1 MKKQSL
7 LLLAIAGSICLLHSC
22 AFTPCTTMSANL
34 GLVNS
39 HIVGESDSWGP
50 AFGAQAGLAAELP
63 FNCDFPLTAWAGT
76 NLTMQGAS
84 WEEDWGEGLIKGTT
98 RTWNLNIPLTAR
110 YPFGNGFYAEAGL
123 QPGFMLSA
131 KDRYDGDAYDVKDWF
146 KTFDLGIPLGVG
158 YDFENNFGLNLRVV
172 PGVTNINGGEYES
185 YKDRNLVV
193 VLGGTYTLTG
203 KKQLGQ

>member
-7 LLLAIAGSICLLHSC
+7 LILAIAGCICLLHSS
-22 AFTPCTTMSANL
+22 AFSQCTTFSANL

-50 AFGAQAGLAAELP
+50 AFGAQLGVAAELP
-63 FNCDFPLTAWAGT
+63 FNCDFPLTAWAGI
-76 NLTMQGAS
+76 NISMQGAS
-84 WEEDWGEGLIKGTT
+84 WEEDWGEGLTKGTT

-110 YPFGNGFYAEAGL
+110 YPFGNGFYAEAGI

-158 YDFENNFGLNLRVV
+158 VIFENNFGVNLRVV
-172 PGVTNINGGEYES
+172 PGVTNINGGEYEDL
-185 YKDRNLVV
+185 KDRNLVV
-193 VLGGTYTLTG
+193 VLSGTYTLPANN
-203 KKQLGQ
+203 